1 MPVEGG
7 RPSGVVGQRGGC
19 GGSGHV
25 GVGVR
30 KEPSECGHW
39 DPLHGKTERQR
50 IYLVSV
56 ML

>member
-56 ML
+56 MR